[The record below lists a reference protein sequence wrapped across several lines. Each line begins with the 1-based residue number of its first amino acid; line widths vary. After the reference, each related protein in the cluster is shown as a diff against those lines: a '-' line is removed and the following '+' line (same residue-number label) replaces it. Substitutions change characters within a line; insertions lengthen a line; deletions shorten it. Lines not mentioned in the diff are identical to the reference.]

1 MRTDTQ
7 VRSAV
12 CPDAH
17 RSSARGRRPGRGI
30 FGRLAGQLAVAAT
43 LATAVSAHA
52 GPKDFII
59 FTPSLGGDAEQAK
72 PYIDKFAQFI
82 DTALGWSAGSAKGT
96 FLSSRKEALAAL
108 DSVKP
113 GFGVMEPALYL
124 EVRAAHKAE
133 VLAQVDSEELN
144 SPKLHVIVKN
154 PAYKSLAD
162 LAGKKLWTTLADS
175 PKYLGYV
182 VLDGKGPA
190 ETRFALKSV
199 GVFSKGVRAVLRG
212 EADATLVNDQ
222 QLEAAKKMEGGGEL
236 RVIYDSP
243 PLPGLVVVA
252 LDKALPAPQA
262 QKLGKTLLAMCGEA
276 AGGEICK
283 EMHIRRFVPQNTA
296 VLSAAQK
303 QFEHP

>member
-1 MRTDTQ
+1 MRTMTQ
-7 VRSAV
+7 NREAVRSSLHQRAGGLGWV
-12 CPDAH
+12 
-17 RSSARGRRPGRGI
+17 ARLTGS
-30 FGRLAGQLAVAAT
+30 LALLATVAAGG
-43 LATAVSAHA
+43 SAHA

-59 FTPSLGGDAEQAK
+59 YTPGLGGDAEQAK

-82 DTALGWSAGSAKGT
+82 DGALGWPKGSAKGT
-96 FLSSRKEALAAL
+96 FLSSRKEAVAAL
-108 DSVKP
+108 DAAKP
-113 GFGVMEPALYL
+113 GFGVMEASLYL
-124 EVRAAHKAE
+124 EIRAAHKAE
-133 VLAQVDSEELN
+133 VLAQVDSDELN
-144 SPKLHVIVKN
+144 SPRLHVVVKN

-175 PKYLGYV
+175 PKYLGNV
-182 VLDGKGPA
+182 VLDGKGSA

-236 RVIYDSP
+236 RSIYDSP
-243 PLPGLVVVA
+243 ALPNLVVVT
-252 LDKALPAPQA
+252 LDGSLPAPQA
-262 QKLGKTLLAMCGEA
+262 QKLEKTLLSMCSEA
-276 AGGEICK
+276 SGADICK
-283 EMHIRRFVPQNTA
+283 EMHIRKFVAKNAA

>member
-1 MRTDTQ
+1 MPTKMQNRNAVRARLQRTPGILGW
-7 VRSAV
+7 A
-12 CPDAH
+12 
-17 RSSARGRRPGRGI
+17 ARLTGS
-30 FGRLAGQLAVAAT
+30 LALVATVAAG
-43 LATAVSAHA
+43 SAHA

-59 FTPSLGGDAEQAK
+59 YTPGLGGDAEQAK

-82 DTALGWSAGSAKGT
+82 DGALGWPKGSAKGS
-96 FLSSRKEALAAL
+96 FLSTRKEALAAIEPT
-108 DSVKP
+108 KP
-113 GFGVMEPALYL
+113 GFGVMEASLYFEL
-124 EVRAAHKAE
+124 RAAHKAE
-133 VLAQVDSEELN
+133 VIAQVDSDELN

-175 PKYLGYV
+175 PKYLGSV
-182 VLDGKGPA
+182 VLDGKGAA

-212 EADATLVNDQ
+212 EADATIVNDQ

-236 RVIYDSP
+236 RSIYDSP
-243 PLPGLVVVA
+243 QLPNLVVVT
-252 LDKALPAPQA
+252 LDAALPPPQA
-262 QKLGKTLLAMCGEA
+262 QKLEKTLLSMCSEP

-283 EMHIRRFVPQNTA
+283 EMHIRKFVAKNAA
-296 VLSAAQK
+296 VLGAAQK